1 MMKRAVLNFQNSK
14 FRRDNVK
21 QKQYNLRPVGPILA
35 WRVSLFKKQKE
46 DGNMKTAIMGFGNPV
61 RSDDAIGI
69 YVIEELRKSVENVD
83 DVSLFDM
90 GTAAFEVLFGLKG
103 HDKIILVDAV
113 INTNEPIG
121 TLFKVPAEEVLR
133 APQEDPM
140 VFLHGMK
147 WDQALSYAKKI
158 MGDAYPE
165 DITVYL
171 IAIDNTKLEV
181 DLSPTVKEAGDKVVN
196 HIIDELKALKVS

>member
-1 MMKRAVLNFQNSK
+1 
-14 FRRDNVK
+14 
-21 QKQYNLRPVGPILA
+21 
-35 WRVSLFKKQKE
+35 
-46 DGNMKTAIMGFGNPV
+46 MGFGNPV

-69 YVIEELRKSVENVD
+69 YVIEELRKSIGNTD
-83 DVSLFDM
+83 AVSLFDM

-113 INTNEPIG
+113 INSNESIG

-133 APQEDPM
+133 APEEDPM

-158 MGDAYPE
+158 LQDEYPD
-165 DITVYL
+165 DIQVYL
-171 IAIDNTKLEV
+171 IAVENTRLEV
-181 DLSPTVKEAGDKVVN
+181 ELSKEVQEAGDKVVQ
-196 HIIDELKALKVS
+196 HILEDLQISVN